1 MPPRSP
7 RFSSHDSLLDAPV
20 AATLD
25 LHGFAAHEAES
36 ALRSFIN
43 SWKTRSPGAV
53 LHVITGKGRGSQGAP
68 VLKPL
73 VRRLLK
79 ELAPATVRD
88 WARTD
93 DDGGYKLK
101 L

>member
-7 RFSSHDSLLDAPV
+7 RFSSSDPLLDAPV

-25 LHGFAAHEAES
+25 LHGFAANEAES

-43 SWKTRSPGAV
+43 SWKTRAPGAV
-53 LHVITGKGRGSQGAP
+53 LHVITGKGRGSKGAP

-93 DDGGYKLK
+93 DDGGYKIK

>member
-7 RFSSHDSLLDAPV
+7 RFSSKDPLFDAPV

-25 LHGFAAHEAES
+25 LHGFTASEAEP

-43 SWKTRSPGAV
+43 SWKSRAPGAV
-53 LHVITGKGRGSQGAP
+53 LHVITGRGRGSKGAP
-68 VLKPL
+68 ILKPL

-79 ELAPATVRD
+79 ELAPATVKD

-93 DDGGYKLK
+93 DDGGYRLK